1 MATTNNRRA
10 VKKETA
16 LSEDS
21 SLVIQDPIAPAKE
34 PETLDELKAMAMN
47 TNLPVGP
54 DARPGRFNNRA
65 EGTIH
70 AATSMGIVEDTK
82 AEKGDETVNKK
93 EIAEIKRRTTAAK
106 TTASAIFGC
115 FVSASREQISSFSV
129 PTLDMDEQEGNQY
142 FGIFKKI
149 LAPQLGAKSF
159 NLEMDVNF
167 VANSEEHKLLM
178 ALRKSRMKDGGLR
191 AALYDKIIE
200 NVTMEQNYLILVDFE
215 TYDVPNKQ
223 DAEQSDEVF
232 SYFLVAICPVK
243 QSKAELSYIT
253 SSKDFHNKS
262 NGQVS
267 GSPLYGFMFPA
278 FNERV
283 TDINSALFFANKTEN
298 GSADRLAKALFGCEL
313 PAGEETTREKFT
325 GVMRTAL
332 GDECGMEVVRQ
343 LQSELALMTEASEAD
358 AERGQEPLKLDKQD
372 LTRILEQKCGMEQHQ
387 SELFATAFDEAFGKD
402 AEMEPKNMMELVKYK
417 VSTPNVSISLKR
429 EAAHDVQMRTIDG
442 IPYILVRAD
451 DGVELNGIPLDRVP
465 GGTELQ

>member
-1 MATTNNRRA
+1 M
-10 VKKETA
+10 
-16 LSEDS
+16 
-21 SLVIQDPIAPAKE
+21 
-34 PETLDELKAMAMN
+34 
-47 TNLPVGP
+47 
-54 DARPGRFNNRA
+54 
-65 EGTIH
+65 
-70 AATSMGIVEDTK
+70 
-82 AEKGDETVNKK
+82 NKK

-358 AERGQEPLKLDKQD
+358 AERGQEPLKLDIQD

-442 IPYILVRAD
+442 IPYILVRRTERYPARPRPGRNGTAVRRLLEIVLD
-451 DGVELNGIPLDRVP
+451 ALICAFSLLGIILVHDVASGLEETISTVAFVVSAILLATLAIYTAREVWVLLTSSEPKTEHKRTKRRPAGSRRRKRGVV
-465 GGTELQ
+465 

>member
-1 MATTNNRRA
+1 M
-10 VKKETA
+10 
-16 LSEDS
+16 
-21 SLVIQDPIAPAKE
+21 
-34 PETLDELKAMAMN
+34 
-47 TNLPVGP
+47 
-54 DARPGRFNNRA
+54 
-65 EGTIH
+65 
-70 AATSMGIVEDTK
+70 
-82 AEKGDETVNKK
+82 NKK

-191 AALYDKIIE
+191 AALYDKIVE

-243 QSKAELSYIT
+243 QSKDELSYIT

-278 FNERV
+278 FNERM

-332 GDECGMEVVRQ
+332 GDECGMDVVRQ
-343 LQSELALMTEASEAD
+343 LQSELALMTEASESD
-358 AERGQEPLKLDKQD
+358 ITQGQEPLKLDKTD
-372 LTRILEQKCGMEQHQ
+372 LTRILEQKCGIEQHQ

>member
-1 MATTNNRRA
+1 MGWFKKFISFLADGFAKFMDIFASVSEA
-10 VKKETA
+10 VVEFAIAPVLTLLIGLFSALTTA
-16 LSEDS
+16 LCEIMGLLGTSIPSMFLMDIGTGQSFFEIT
-21 SLVIQDPIAPAKE
+21 VGG
-34 PETLDELKAMAMN
+34 LD
-47 TNLPVGP
+47 VW
-54 DARPGRFNNRA
+54 
-65 EGTIH
+65 
-70 AATSMGIVEDTK
+70 
-82 AEKGDETVNKK
+82 
-93 EIAEIKRRTTAAK
+93 
-106 TTASAIFGC
+106 
-115 FVSASREQISSFSV
+115 
-129 PTLDMDEQEGNQY
+129 
-142 FGIFKKI
+142 
-149 LAPQLGAKSF
+149 
-159 NLEMDVNF
+159 MDVNF

-243 QSKAELSYIT
+243 QSKDELSYIT

-278 FNERV
+278 FNERM

-332 GDECGMEVVRQ
+332 GDECGMDVVRQ
-343 LQSELALMTEASEAD
+343 LQSELALMTEASESD
-358 AERGQEPLKLDKQD
+358 ITQGQEPLKLDKTD
-372 LTRILEQKCGMEQHQ
+372 LTRILEQKCGIEQHQ